1 MEILLAIETI
11 KSQINIVKDS
21 SEVEAQYNALLS
33 IIRDLEFKSSD
44 EGVSEKIKILD
55 DILDLLGTIALT
67 AAEDVEG

>member
-21 SEVEAQYNALLS
+21 SEVEAQYNVLLS

-67 AAEDVEG
+67 AAVEE